1 MLVSQPPRLDS
12 PTHAQQESCS
22 GDEEQTG
29 SRVFAVDQTT
39 NNMGRK
45 GKIFCILFCATLHR
59 SSSRGGVNFHSPIP
73 CFNMKILQNNF
84 LWILNTKKP
93 KSNSVANK
101 DLITKHSIKNH
112 FTADHQDPDRRKCC
126 VLLLVGA
133 TQLFQH
139 CRPLCSGQWGSRNP
153 GIFLWYFLKW
163 WCWSLNRWSCWSFT
177 TVLIDFI
184 FQETMLIFFTIFH
197 FFAMSSVCSNPIM

>member
-12 PTHAQQESCS
+12 RAHAQQDSSS

-29 SRVFAVDQTT
+29 SRFFAVDQTT
-39 NNMGRK
+39 NNVGRK
-45 GKIFCILFCATLHR
+45 GKIFCILLCAILQR
-59 SSSRGGVNFHSPIP
+59 SNSRGGVNFNSPIP
-73 CFNMKILQNNF
+73 CFKMKILQNNF

-126 VLLLVGA
+126 VLLLMGA

-139 CRPLCSGQWGSRNP
+139 CRPLCSDQWGSRNP
-153 GIFLWYFLKW
+153 GLFLWYLFGIMLQVYCLVDWLKLYD
-163 WCWSLNRWSCWSFT
+163 CNSKGDNADC
-177 TVLIDFI
+177 LIKF
-184 FQETMLIFFTIFH
+184 
-197 FFAMSSVCSNPIM
+197 N